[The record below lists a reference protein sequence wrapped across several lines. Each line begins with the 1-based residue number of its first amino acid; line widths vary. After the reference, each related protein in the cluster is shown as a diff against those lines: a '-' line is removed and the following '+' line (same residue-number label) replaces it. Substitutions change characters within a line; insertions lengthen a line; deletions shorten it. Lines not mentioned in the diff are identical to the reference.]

1 MRWKMERHVILCG
14 FVGALAILAFA
25 GWESHRDTVRVAEAA
40 NARKHSYEVQR
51 TLDETAARLVD
62 AETGQRG
69 YLLTGNDAYL
79 EPYRGAI
86 RSLDR
91 RWAN

>member
-1 MRWKMERHVILCG
+1 MERHLILWG
-14 FVGALAILAFA
+14 FVAALAILAFA

-40 NARKHSYEVQR
+40 SARKQSYEVQR
-51 TLDETAARLVD
+51 MIDETSARLVD

-69 YLLTGNDAYL
+69 YLLTGNEAYL

-86 RSLDR
+86 RSLDQTMGQL
-91 RWAN
+91 